1 MYLVL
6 LNLKNGCIQL
16 LKSNQKRE
24 NVEGQEKMALTDLEI
39 AEMLIKLRD
48 KMPDVYRHIVGIIL
62 SVTKVFE

>member
-1 MYLVL
+1 
-6 LNLKNGCIQL
+6 
-16 LKSNQKRE
+16 
-24 NVEGQEKMALTDLEI
+24 MALTDLEI